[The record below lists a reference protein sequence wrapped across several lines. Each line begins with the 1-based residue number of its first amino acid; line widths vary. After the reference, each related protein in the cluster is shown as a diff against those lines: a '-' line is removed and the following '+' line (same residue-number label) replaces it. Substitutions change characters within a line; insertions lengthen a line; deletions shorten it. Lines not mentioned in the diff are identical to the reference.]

1 MPPMNPSLPQ
11 KATSAS
17 LAILLGVLGA
27 CRPVETDP
35 DASRGHVSPT
45 LTSSQAPVSVFG
57 DASSGRTEPS
67 RALLN
72 VGDTRFPTLQSPGEL
87 PQKTLARTPEQEL
100 LLRSAR
106 NALALEHRAEAL
118 DLFDSYL
125 LQLPHDQS
133 VRIEYAGLLVREG
146 RLPRAREMYQ
156 QAISVRPT
164 DTGLRRSLADVFI
177 MAGEYGEAVKQLE
190 EIVILQPDDL
200 DAAAMLCRTHTWQKD
215 FERAQ
220 AVFERHLRK
229 LDPSSEADQLL
240 LAPVLLD
247 MQRPREALPY
257 LERLHRRYPRE
268 LRWAA
273 HMVLCY
279 QLTGQGERAAKTV
292 DSMAALEPQVIDLR
306 IHLADQLLSLQNYK
320 LAMQIN
326 QQVMEASPTDPMAR
340 LMAARIL
347 LEAYDTSRAREALE
361 ALQPELGTLRT
372 YQLALAQL
380 YHLTGEWVAS
390 QSVFEMMLLANET
403 DYEVRIRLA
412 MLRREK
418 GDFQQAKAELRKVPL
433 ATPQGP
439 RARLELALTL
449 IAQGRATDAVGICS
463 ALAAQRPNDVDVIIG
478 LVRAQLEMGAF
489 TQAKAACQRFVDEHP
504 SDNMA
509 IGQVRVMLAKA
520 HLMEGNAVQAARV
533 YQMALSEPTVH
544 APEVF
549 YGLSLARTRGV
560 NSAAGEMALMSSTV
574 VSSGEDVRL
583 RIELGK
589 LALGD
594 QDHHRAIGYL
604 SNVLRWQPNNI
615 TAMVLLGEAQS
626 MALKAGAEEDPVRTF
641 SAALA
646 RNPGN
651 TRARLGLARAYVIR
665 REFELAIAEYDALV
679 AQDAGYAF
687 AQREY
692 ARALYWDHRY
702 EEAFQAYDELIA
714 GLPTEAVAV
723 DVFGSGSPGFGLRAE
738 YDFEAELELSEAVR
752 LELEAKINRDWRPAL
767 ATKALEQLVVL
778 EPANQEAL
786 FDLAQLDHRRG
797 HTTRAIHQYEEL
809 IKLAGGHREAV
820 QAMAGAEREV
830 ASRVDVITG
839 SEDRSGR
846 DGLAVVKESWTLSDM
861 SFPLGDRADYAGI
874 GLGRRSYAA
883 GNDVTL
889 NANVL
894 RVFGSSK
901 IGDRTVID
909 GRVEVPS
916 YDMTGFLVERV
927 YYDTGVRYTSD
938 SEMSVEMRLFSEPL
952 IENFKTMEFDIHRSG
967 ARLGLSKNSSRRVDY
982 GGSMM
987 FANYSDN
994 NSQVEANLYA
1004 AYEFKPAPMEFRMLF
1019 KADFENFSEENT
1031 ALSTPGD
1038 LGSLGP
1044 GDTPYF
1050 APKGY
1055 SVYSLQMDWK
1065 HQFGEDWFTG
1075 SKQMYYQASGR
1086 AALDSNSV
1094 GYYEFDV
1101 GAAYDFT
1108 DWFGVRAG
1116 VRLLRSSAIDV
1127 TTSNALVVI
1136 RWP

>member
-1 MPPMNPSLPQ
+1 MNHSPSRR
-11 KATSAS
+11 ATCVC
-17 LAILLGVLGA
+17 LLLFLGVLSA
-27 CRPVETDP
+27 CRPADP
-35 DASRGHVSPT
+35 VSSTRQGQLQPPTASSAVP
-45 LTSSQAPVSVFG
+45 PSVFG
-57 DASSGRTEPS
+57 PGPVQRLTPQRTM
-67 RALLN
+67 LN
-72 VGDTRFPTLQSPGEL
+72 VGDPSFPTLQRPGSV
-87 PQKTLARTPEQEL
+87 PQDPLVRTPEQEL

-106 NALALEHRAEAL
+106 NALALGHLGEAL

-125 LQLPHDQS
+125 LQLPDDQE

-146 RLPRAREMYQ
+146 KLAGAREMYEE
-156 QAISVRPT
+156 AIIMKST

-177 MAGEYGEAVKQLE
+177 MGGEYGLAVKQLE
-190 EIVILQPDDL
+190 EVVALQPEDL
-200 DAAAMLCRTHTWQKD
+200 DAAAMLCRTYTWLKD

-220 AVFERHLRK
+220 EVYERHLRK

-268 LRWAA
+268 LRWAT

-292 DSMAALEPQVIDLR
+292 LAMASLEPSAIDMR
-306 IHLADQLLSLQNYK
+306 IRLGDQLLSLQNYK
-320 LAMQIN
+320 LAMQVN
-326 QQVMEASPTDPMAR
+326 EQVMRASPTDPMAR

-361 ALQPELGTLRT
+361 ALDHELGTVRK

-390 QSVFEMMLLANET
+390 QSVFEMMLLDNE
-403 DYEVRIRLA
+403 DDHEVRIRLA

-439 RARLELALTL
+439 RARLELGLTL

-463 ALAAQRPNDVDVIIG
+463 ALAAQRPNDVDVLLG
-478 LVRAQLEMGAF
+478 LVRAQLEMGAI
-489 TQAKAACQRFVDEHP
+489 TQAKATCQRFVDGHP

-509 IGQVRVMLAKA
+509 IGQVRVLLANA
-520 HLMEGNAVQAARV
+520 HLQEGNAVQAARI

-560 NSAAGEMALMSSTV
+560 NSAAGEMAMMSSTV

-594 QDHHRAIGYL
+594 QDYRRAIGYL

-615 TAMVLLGEAQS
+615 TAMVLLGEAES
-626 MALKAGAEEDPVRTF
+626 LALKAGVDASPVRTF
-641 SAALA
+641 STALA

-665 REFELAIAEYDALV
+665 REFDLAIPEYDALV

-687 AQREY
+687 AKREY

-702 EEAFQAYDELIA
+702 EEAFEAYDELIA

-723 DVFGSGSPGFGLRAE
+723 DVFGSGSPGFGARAE
-738 YDFEAELELSEAVR
+738 FDFEAELELSEAVR
-752 LELEAKINRDWRPAL
+752 LELAAKINRDWRPAI

-797 HTTRAIHQYEEL
+797 HTSRAMHQYEEL
-809 IKLAGGHREAV
+809 IKLSGGHREAT
-820 QAMAGAEREV
+820 QALAGAEREI
-830 ASRVDVITG
+830 STRVDVITG
-839 SEDRSGR
+839 NEDRSGR
-846 DGLAVVKESWTLSDM
+846 DGLAVIKEAWTLSDV

-874 GLGRRSYAA
+874 GIGRRSYDA
-883 GNDVTL
+883 GSDVVL

-894 RVFGSSK
+894 RVFGSSEV
-901 IGDRTVID
+901 GQSTVID
-909 GRVEVPS
+909 GRIEIPA
-916 YDMTGFLVERV
+916 YDMEGFLNERI
-927 YYDTGVRYTSD
+927 YYDMGVRYTSD
-938 SEMSVEMRLFSEPL
+938 SEMAIDVRLFSEPVA
-952 IENFKTMEFDIHRSG
+952 ENLETMRRDLNRSG
-967 ARLGLSKNSSRRVDY
+967 ARVGLSKKASQRVDY

-994 NSQVEANLYA
+994 NSQLEANLYA
-1004 AYEFKPAPMEFRMLF
+1004 AYEFNPAPMEFRMLL
-1019 KADFENFSEENT
+1019 KADFENFTSENT
-1031 ALSTPGD
+1031 D
-1038 LGSLGP
+1038 LTDSVLADL
-1044 GDTPYF
+1044 DTPYF

-1055 SVYSLQMDWK
+1055 SVYSLQLDWK
-1065 HQFGEDWFTG
+1065 HQFGDDWFTG
-1075 SKQMYYQASGR
+1075 SKEMYYRASGR
-1086 AALDSNSV
+1086 AALDANSV

-1108 DWFGVRAG
+1108 DWFGVRLG
-1116 VRLLRSSAIDV
+1116 VRLLRSSAIDM
-1127 TTSNALVVI
+1127 TTTNALVVV